1 MQSLN
6 VQVHGILEGHGREGQ
21 TVMPQA
27 VQEGI
32 EVHLIREIAGRFRF
46 RFFRCPTPV
55 TRYVFPVVFRTASA
69 VRGVGDG
76 GKRPEAATRT
86 DQKIRMETAERVV
99 TAGWHETLNGNVGL
113 VAEVGHE
120 LVQSIAVVFLREP
133 GSSAEPGDWLKMNS
147 THIRRKG
154 DGKSYQVSEIIGV
167 HTFDH
172 CRYQY
177 HTKSCIATDANGIQ
191 FGLQEGRT
199 TELPIDPI
207 LRSVK
212 LEKDNV
218 QTGFGKTT
226 DIIRIA
232 SQADAVGVDLNI
244 AAACFFGIVYQL
256 RKIIAERGF
265 AARKLEQRITAKA
278 HNFLNVG
285 LKHLQGRIV
294 FFAAAIGKTKAAAQV
309 AAAGDFQK
317 NAACTALVLCAEPAA
332 LRA

>member
-1 MQSLN
+1 MAETVCCELNRRKKRSGVRERTPDLFLLEYAIERETINLSEIRDCRQIPGTEGLDFSSVIDVEAAAVQPLN
-6 VQVHGILEGHGREGQ
+6 VEVHRVLEGHGGERQ
-21 TVMPQA
+21 APVVQA
-27 VQEGI
+27 VKEGI
-32 EVHLIREIAGRFRF
+32 EVHLIRETAGRFRF

-55 TRYVFPVVFRTASA
+55 THYVFPVVFRTASA

-191 FGLQEGRT
+191 PVTVMKF
-199 TELPIDPI
+199 
-207 LRSVK
+207 V
-212 LEKDNV
+212 
-218 QTGFGKTT
+218 
-226 DIIRIA
+226 
-232 SQADAVGVDLNI
+232 
-244 AAACFFGIVYQL
+244 IV
-256 RKIIAERGF
+256 
-265 AARKLEQRITAKA
+265 
-278 HNFLNVG
+278 
-285 LKHLQGRIV
+285 
-294 FFAAAIGKTKAAAQV
+294 
-309 AAAGDFQK
+309 
-317 NAACTALVLCAEPAA
+317 
-332 LRA
+332 